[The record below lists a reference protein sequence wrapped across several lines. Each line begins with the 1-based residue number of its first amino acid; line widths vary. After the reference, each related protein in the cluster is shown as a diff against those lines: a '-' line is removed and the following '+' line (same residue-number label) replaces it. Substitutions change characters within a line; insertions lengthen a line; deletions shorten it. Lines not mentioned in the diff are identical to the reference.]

1 MRELLLQLAKALV
14 DHPEAVEVREVRG
27 DRSIIFE
34 VKVHSDDVGKLI
46 GRKGR
51 IIEAL
56 RTIFQAASAKQ
67 HMKSN
72 IELV

>member
-1 MRELLLQLAKALV
+1 MRDLLVQLAKALV
-14 DHPEAVEVREVRG
+14 DHPESVEVREVKG
-27 DRSIIFE
+27 DRSIIYE
-34 VKVHSDDVGKLI
+34 VRVHSDDVGKLI

-56 RTIFQAASAKQ
+56 RTIFQAAAAKQ